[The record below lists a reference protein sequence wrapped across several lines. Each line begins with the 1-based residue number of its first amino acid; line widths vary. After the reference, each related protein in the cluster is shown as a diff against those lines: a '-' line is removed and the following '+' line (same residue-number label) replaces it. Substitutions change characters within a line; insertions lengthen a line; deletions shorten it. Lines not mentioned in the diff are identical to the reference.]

1 VNAGVIAQAAGLF
14 AVTNFDDIVVQSLFF
29 AQGTGSTARHSVDHA
44 AKAASIPYPPRVRL
58 GIRVDDSLPVND
70 ADGSWPSRV

>member
-29 AQGTGSTARHSVDHA
+29 AQGTGQHGATQR
-44 AKAASIPYPPRVRL
+44 
-58 GIRVDDSLPVND
+58 
-70 ADGSWPSRV
+70 